1 MVKHMLAKKDKE
13 KAIELLK
20 EGKITDLLTYV
31 PQVADEIIINTEK
44 RYKLIS
50 TFDDTFP
57 NHNSHCDAI
66 PPSVFLTLGSIA
78 RLKNF

>member
-66 PPSVFLTLGSIA
+66 PPSVFLT
-78 RLKNF
+78 